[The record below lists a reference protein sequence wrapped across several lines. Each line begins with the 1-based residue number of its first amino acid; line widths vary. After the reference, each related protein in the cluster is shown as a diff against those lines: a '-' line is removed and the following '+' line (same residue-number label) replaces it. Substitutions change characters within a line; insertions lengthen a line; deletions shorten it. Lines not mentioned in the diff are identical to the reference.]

1 MTKCCIN
8 ITPLNVSRE
17 TLQFRMIL
25 ISNQS
30 QVVLVGATYIYKL
43 AKNNLIKLV
52 DITNL
57 ICIMSLMINL
67 KILKIILV
75 NLKKVTT

>member
-17 TLQFRMIL
+17 TLQIRMIL
-25 ISNQS
+25 ISNQL
-30 QVVLVGATYIYKL
+30 QVVLGGATYIYKL
-43 AKNNLIKLV
+43 QKNNLNKSFALSV
-52 DITNL
+52 L
-57 ICIMSLMINL
+57 ICIMILMINL

-75 NLKKVTT
+75 NLIGK

>member
-8 ITPLNVSRE
+8 VTPLNVSRE
-17 TLQFRMIL
+17 TWQFRMIL
-25 ISNQS
+25 ICNQP
-30 QVVLVGATYIYKL
+30 QVVIGGATNIYKL

-67 KILKIILV
+67 KINISLLV
-75 NLKKVTT
+75 NLIGK

>member
-1 MTKCCIN
+1 
-8 ITPLNVSRE
+8 
-17 TLQFRMIL
+17 MIL
-25 ISNQS
+25 TNNW
-30 QVVLVGATYIYKL
+30 GATNMYKL

-67 KILKIILV
+67 KLIIII
-75 NLKKVTT
+75 NG

>member
-17 TLQFRMIL
+17 TLQIRMIL
-25 ISNQS
+25 ISNQL
-30 QVVLVGATYIYKL
+30 QVVLGGATYLYKL
-43 AKNNLIKLV
+43 VKNNLIKLV

-57 ICIMSLMINL
+57 ICIMSSMINL
-67 KILKIILV
+67 KLIIII
-75 NLKKVTT
+75 NG

>member
-25 ISNQS
+25 ICNQP
-30 QVVLVGATYIYKL
+30 QVVLGGASYIYKL
-43 AKNNLIKLV
+43 AKNNLIELV

>member
-17 TLQFRMIL
+17 TWQFRMIL

-30 QVVLVGATYIYKL
+30 QVVLGGATYLYKL
-43 AKNNLIKLV
+43 FKNNLIKLV

-67 KILKIILV
+67 KINISLLV
-75 NLKKVTT
+75 NLIGK

>member
-8 ITPLNVSRE
+8 ITPLNISRE
-17 TLQFRMIL
+17 TLQFRIIL

-30 QVVLVGATYIYKL
+30 QVVLGGATYLYKL

-67 KILKIILV
+67 KINKSLLV
-75 NLKKVTT
+75 NLIGK

>member
-8 ITPLNVSRE
+8 ITPLNVSCE
-17 TLQFRMIL
+17 TWQFRMIL
-25 ISNQS
+25 ICNQS
-30 QVVLVGATYIYKL
+30 QVVIGGATKIYKL

-52 DITNL
+52 DITKL

-67 KILKIILV
+67 KINISLLV
-75 NLKKVTT
+75 NLKGKQQ

>member
-8 ITPLNVSRE
+8 ITQSNVSRE
-17 TLQFRMIL
+17 TLHIRMIL
-25 ISNQS
+25 ISNQL
-30 QVVLVGATYIYKL
+30 QVVLGGVTYLYKL

-75 NLKKVTT
+75 NLKGK

>member
-17 TLQFRMIL
+17 TLQIRMIL
-25 ISNQS
+25 INNQL
-30 QVVLVGATYIYKL
+30 QVVLRGATYIYKL
-43 AKNNLIKLV
+43 QKNNLNKSFALSV
-52 DITNL
+52 L
-57 ICIMSLMINL
+57 ICIMILMINL

-75 NLKKVTT
+75 NLIGK

>member
-17 TLQFRMIL
+17 TWLFRMIL

-30 QVVLVGATYIYKL
+30 QVVLGGATYLYKL
-43 AKNNLIKLV
+43 VKNNLIKLI

-67 KILKIILV
+67 KINISLLV
-75 NLKKVTT
+75 NLIGK

>member
-8 ITPLNVSRE
+8 TTPLDVSRE
-17 TLQFRMIL
+17 TLQIRMIL
-25 ISNQS
+25 INNQS
-30 QVVLVGATYIYKL
+30 QVVIGGATYLYKL
-43 AKNNLIKLV
+43 AKNNLINLV

-67 KILKIILV
+67 KINKSLLV
-75 NLKKVTT
+75 NLKGK

>member
-17 TLQFRMIL
+17 TWLFRMIL

-30 QVVLVGATYIYKL
+30 QVVLGGATYLYKL
-43 AKNNLIKLV
+43 VKNNLIKLV

-67 KILKIILV
+67 KINISLLV
-75 NLKKVTT
+75 NLIGK

>member
-17 TLQFRMIL
+17 TWQFRMIL
-25 ISNQS
+25 ICNQS
-30 QVVLVGATYIYKL
+30 QVVLVGVTYLYKL

-75 NLKKVTT
+75 NLKGK

>member
-1 MTKCCIN
+1 MTNCCIN

-17 TLQFRMIL
+17 ILQFRMI
-25 ISNQS
+25 INSNQS
-30 QVVLVGATYIYKL
+30 QVVLGGATYLYKL

-67 KILKIILV
+67 KINISLLV
-75 NLKKVTT
+75 NLIGK

>member
-8 ITPLNVSRE
+8 ITPSNVSRE
-17 TLQFRMIL
+17 ILQFIMIL

-30 QVVLVGATYIYKL
+30 QVVLGGATYIYKL

-67 KILKIILV
+67 KINKSLLV
-75 NLKKVTT
+75 NLIGR

>member
-67 KILKIILV
+67 KINISLWI
-75 NLKKVTT
+75 NLIGK

>member
-17 TLQFRMIL
+17 TLQFRMII

-30 QVVLVGATYIYKL
+30 QVVLGGATYLYIFTNVKNKINYKF
-43 AKNNLIKLV
+43 NLIYV
-52 DITNL
+52 
-57 ICIMSLMINL
+57 INNAIR
-67 KILKIILV
+67 K
-75 NLKKVTT
+75 

>member
-25 ISNQS
+25 ICNQP
-30 QVVLVGATYIYKL
+30 QVVLGGATNIYKL
-43 AKNNLIKLV
+43 AKNNLIELV

>member
-8 ITPLNVSRE
+8 ITPLNISRE
-17 TLQFRMIL
+17 TLQFRIIL

-67 KILKIILV
+67 KINKSLLV
-75 NLKKVTT
+75 NLIGK

>member
-17 TLQFRMIL
+17 TLQIRMIL
-25 ISNQS
+25 ISNQL
-30 QVVLVGATYIYKL
+30 QVVLGGATYIYKL
-43 AKNNLIKLV
+43 HKNNLNKSFALSV
-52 DITNL
+52 L
-57 ICIMSLMINL
+57 ICIMILMINL

-75 NLKKVTT
+75 NLIGK